1 MNAHSDSSVV
11 PSVPRTVVNG
21 GTSAA
26 HAVAAVQSGLRAHG
40 ARHIGDL
47 ISWNT
52 NCVDVP
58 RVDAREVFALVGLEK
73 LIADMDPQTALN
85 RAVKEARLRRQDGF
99 TAMPFKRPNSDA
111 AMAWGIYRVE
121 SKDGETGDALVL
133 GARVRLIG
141 SLAVV
146 SPPEAGEPDGECM
159 ERGRVIVEHANHLIT
174 HVETRDMSGAL
185 TATVNALS
193 GVPLR
198 NRGGF
203 YLLPPATCEQW
214 ASLRP
219 GLERMGV
226 GPFVIEMFDSP
237 QALQTAATA
246 ARSALESDIVEL
258 VADLE
263 KAKTDGLRS
272 DALERRLAACESL
285 CARATLFRD
294 VLQDMAATIE
304 ERAQALK
311 SAFIASMEKPV
322 VAAGVDVASDD
333 DPDAA
338 MFRLD
343 ADAA

>member
-1 MNAHSDSSVV
+1 
-11 PSVPRTVVNG
+11 
-21 GTSAA
+21 
-26 HAVAAVQSGLRAHG
+26 
-40 ARHIGDL
+40 
-47 ISWNT
+47 
-52 NCVDVP
+52 
-58 RVDAREVFALVGLEK
+58 
-73 LIADMDPQTALN
+73 
-85 RAVKEARLRRQDGF
+85 
-99 TAMPFKRPNSDA
+99 
-111 AMAWGIYRVE
+111 
-121 SKDGETGDALVL
+121 
-133 GARVRLIG
+133 
-141 SLAVV
+141 
-146 SPPEAGEPDGECM
+146 
-159 ERGRVIVEHANHLIT
+159 
-174 HVETRDMSGAL
+174 
-185 TATVNALS
+185 
-193 GVPLR
+193 
-198 NRGGF
+198 
-203 YLLPPATCEQW
+203 
-214 ASLRP
+214 
-219 GLERMGV
+219 MGV

>member
-1 MNAHSDSSVV
+1 VFEQIGLGRLV
-11 PSVPRTVVNG
+11 P
-21 GTSAA
+21 
-26 HAVAAVQSGLRAHG
+26 
-40 ARHIGDL
+40 
-47 ISWNT
+47 
-52 NCVDVP
+52 
-58 RVDAREVFALVGLEK
+58 E
-73 LIADMDPQTALN
+73 MDPQTALN

-99 TAMPFKRPNSDA
+99 VAMSFKRPNSDA

-121 SKDGETGDALVL
+121 SKDGEAGDSLVL

-159 ERGRVIVEHANHLIT
+159 ERGRLIVEHANHLIT
-174 HVETRDMSGAL
+174 HIETRDMSGAL
-185 TATVNALS
+185 TATVHHLS

-214 ASLRP
+214 AALRP
-219 GLERMGV
+219 GLEKMGV

-237 QALQTAATA
+237 QAMKTAATA

-263 KAKTDGLRS
+263 KAKNDGLRS

-304 ERAQALK
+304 QRAQALK
-311 SAFIASMEKPV
+311 DEFIKAMEPKTS
-322 VAAGVDVASDD
+322 VAE
-333 DPDAA
+333 DPDAEL
-338 MFRLD
+338 FTLN

>member
-1 MNAHSDSSVV
+1 MSTPIDSNLPVT
-11 PSVPRTVVNG
+11 RTILVG

-26 HAVAAVQSGLRAHG
+26 TKVASAQSQLRAAG

-47 ISWNT
+47 ISWN
-52 NCVDVP
+52 NGGVDVP
-58 RVDAREVFALVGLEK
+58 RVEAREVFALVGLEK
-73 LIADMDPQTALN
+73 LIPDMDPQTALN

-99 TAMPFKRPNSDA
+99 VAMPFKRPNSDA

-121 SKDGETGDALVL
+121 SKDGETGDQLVL

-146 SPPEAGEPDGECM
+146 SPPEAAEPDGECM
-159 ERGRVIVEHANHLIT
+159 ERGRLIVEHANHLIT

-219 GLERMGV
+219 GLEKMGI

-237 QALQTAATA
+237 QAMQTAATA

-263 KAKTDGLRS
+263 KAKADGLRS

-294 VLQDMAATIE
+294 VLQDMAGKIE

-311 SAFIASMEKPV
+311 TEFIASINKPV
-322 VAAGVDVASDD
+322 GVAGEV

-338 MFRLD
+338 LFDLS
-343 ADAA
+343 AA

>member
-1 MNAHSDSSVV
+1 
-11 PSVPRTVVNG
+11 
-21 GTSAA
+21 
-26 HAVAAVQSGLRAHG
+26 
-40 ARHIGDL
+40 
-47 ISWNT
+47 
-52 NCVDVP
+52 
-58 RVDAREVFALVGLEK
+58 
-73 LIADMDPQTALN
+73 
-85 RAVKEARLRRQDGF
+85 
-99 TAMPFKRPNSDA
+99 
-111 AMAWGIYRVE
+111 
-121 SKDGETGDALVL
+121 
-133 GARVRLIG
+133 
-141 SLAVV
+141 
-146 SPPEAGEPDGECM
+146 
-159 ERGRVIVEHANHLIT
+159 
-174 HVETRDMSGAL
+174 MSGAL

>member
-1 MNAHSDSSVV
+1 MNIHSDSPVS
-11 PSVPRTVVNG
+11 SSRTVVNS

-26 HAVAAVQSGLRAHG
+26 AKVASIQSGLRAAG
-40 ARHIGDL
+40 AKHIGDL
-47 ISWNT
+47 ISWN
-52 NCVDVP
+52 NGGVDVP
-58 RVDAREVFALVGLEK
+58 RADAREVFALVGLER
-73 LIADMDPQTALN
+73 LVPDMDPQTALN

-99 TAMPFKRPNSDA
+99 VAMPFKRPNSDA

-121 SKDGETGDALVL
+121 SKDGETGDQLVL

-159 ERGRVIVEHANHLIT
+159 KRGQAVVEHANHLIT
-174 HVETRDMSGAL
+174 HIETRDMSGAL

-219 GLERMGV
+219 GLEKMGV

-246 ARSALESDIVEL
+246 ARSALESDIIEL

-263 KAKTDGLRS
+263 KAKCDGLRS

-294 VLQDMAATIE
+294 VLQDMAGKIE
-304 ERAQALK
+304 ERAQSLK
-311 SAFIASMEKPV
+311 AAFIASMDKPV
-322 VAAGVDVASDD
+322 SDAPGVVADD
-333 DPDAA
+333 DPDAEL
-338 MFRLD
+338 FRLD
-343 ADAA
+343 ILSEEAA

>member
-1 MNAHSDSSVV
+1 MSTPIDSNLPVT
-11 PSVPRTVVNG
+11 RTVIVG

-26 HAVAAVQSGLRAHG
+26 AKVASAQSQLRASG

-52 NCVDVP
+52 DNIDVP
-58 RVDAREVFALVGLEK
+58 REDARAIFDQIGLGR
-73 LIADMDPQTALN
+73 LIPEMDPQTALN

-99 TAMPFKRPNSDA
+99 VAMPFKRPNSDA

-121 SKDGETGDALVL
+121 TKDGESGDSLVL

-146 SPPEAGEPDGECM
+146 SPPEAAEPDGECM
-159 ERGRVIVEHANHLIT
+159 ERGRLIVEHANHLIT
-174 HVETRDMSGAL
+174 HIETRDMSGAL
-185 TATVNALS
+185 TSTVHHLS

-214 ASLRP
+214 AALRP
-219 GLERMGV
+219 GLEKMGV

-237 QALQTAATA
+237 QAMKTAATA
-246 ARSALESDIVEL
+246 ARSALESDIIEL

-263 KAKTDGLRS
+263 KAKNDGLRS

-294 VLQDMAATIE
+294 VLQDMAGKIE
-304 ERAQALK
+304 TRAQELK
-311 SAFIASMEKPV
+311 AAFIASMESSAP
-322 VAAGVDVASDD
+322 GEASE

-338 MFRLD
+338 LFTLD
-343 ADAA
+343 VSDAA